1 MFKISITENDAE
13 QRLVL
18 EGTLIAPWTDE
29 LEKAWREAE
38 TRRDG
43 RKLLID
49 LSDVTRISPE
59 GEQVLM
65 LLMQEGAKVAC
76 DGIFNRHVLK
86 QLYVRCRA
94 KR

>member
-13 QRLVL
+13 RRLVL
-18 EGTLIAPWTDE
+18 EGTLVAPWAGE
-29 LEKAWREAE
+29 LENVWHEAE

-43 RKLLID
+43 RKLVID

-65 LLMQEGAKVAC
+65 RLMESGAKVAC

-86 QLYVRCRA
+86 QLYLRCRA